1 MFAFDPNSDA
11 SESGFRVLRT
21 LLAFLIFVAGMAV
34 ARWGVRRF
42 ILRRSGIPPRFPDPF
57 AVGNAVVLV
66 LLLLLRVPAERLLFI
81 LGGAIANFSA
91 GSDLAW
97 AGHMLVGIYF
107 VLIAT
112 SLLLLAIRFVGLTYS
127 FFEDRINATLEE
139 LQASGKAVQS
149 NPRFHASRIL
159 KVSYRVVRNLV
170 TTALIVAYVFYGFMH
185 FPLTQVIT
193 NEMSQVFGP
202 PIQKG
207 IHEIENYIPNLGYLL
222 VIFLFGWIVLRGLKY
237 FFNAI
242 RGGTI
247 VLEHFP
253 ADWADPTYKLCRSI
267 LFLFVLMVGFPYLP
281 GAGTAFFRG
290 FSLFVG
296 ALVTFGSSG
305 AIGNL
310 LAGILLTYARAFRVG
325 DVVQIE
331 GVYGRVAE
339 KTLLVTRLVTTGNE
353 QVSIPNSKVLNES
366 VTNYSAHGAGNS
378 VAMAVSVTIGYDVD
392 WRTVHKLLVDA
403 ATRTEQVATDPQPRV
418 MEKSLDDYSVD
429 YELRV
434 WSKTADAIFES
445 YANLRRNVLDTFAD
459 AGVEIMTPTILSHRD
474 ASSLAVPTERFPNPP
489 QPKGIRVS
497 IQPPTQT
504 SNSDTPA

>member
-1 MFAFDPNSDA
+1 MFAFDPNSSA
-11 SESGFRVLRT
+11 SESGFRALRA
-21 LLAFLIFVAGMAV
+21 LLAFVIFFAGITV

-42 ILRRSGIPPRFPDPF
+42 IFRRSGPPPRFPDPF
-57 AVGNAVVLV
+57 AVGNAVILV
-66 LLLLLRVPAERLLFI
+66 LLVLLRVPAEGLLLI
-81 LGGAIANFSA
+81 LGGTITNFRAN
-91 GSDLAW
+91 SDLAW
-97 AGHMLVGIYF
+97 VGDMLVGTYF

-112 SLLLLAIRFVGLTYS
+112 SILLLAIRLVGLTYS
-127 FFEDRINATLEE
+127 FFEDRVNATLEE
-139 LQASGKAVQS
+139 LQTSGKAVPS

-170 TTALIVAYVFYGFMH
+170 TAALLLAYVFYGFMH
-185 FPLTQVIT
+185 FPRTRVVT
-193 NEMSQVFGP
+193 NEMSSVFGP
-202 PIQKG
+202 PIQRG
-207 IHEIENYIPNLGYLL
+207 IHEVENYIPNLGYLL
-222 VIFLFGWIVLRGLKY
+222 VILLFGWIVLRGMKY
-237 FFNAI
+237 FFSAI
-242 RGGTI
+242 RRGTI

-267 LFLFVLMVGFPYLP
+267 VFLFVLMVGFPYLP

-378 VAMAVSVTIGYDVD
+378 VAMAVSVTIGYDID
-392 WRTVHKLLVDA
+392 WRTVHKMLIDA
-403 ATRTEQVATDPQPRV
+403 ATRTAQAATDPPPAV
-418 MEKSLDDYSVD
+418 MEKSLDNYSVN

-434 WSKTADAIFES
+434 FSRTADGIYDS
-445 YANLRRNVLDTFAD
+445 YAALRRNVLDAFAE

-474 ASSLAVPTERFPNPP
+474 ASALAVPIERFPNPP
-489 QPKGIRVS
+489 QPKGIRVNV
-497 IQPPTQT
+497 QPKIGN
-504 SNSDTPA
+504 SNTPG